1 MRDDELEQVYREH
14 RGYVRGCLRRAGLGR
29 DALDDAVHDVFAVL
43 VRRRADFDARWSIR
57 QYLAGIARH
66 VARNHRRKTH
76 RPDPGALMQWG
87 SASGAV
93 ELRIDLTRELAGL
106 EAAQREAVLE
116 SHADG
121 CSAAEIARA
130 HGLPLTTV
138 QYRLRCAHQRLR
150 ATLERWR
157 EHAAAIL
164 AFDLRRLF
172 GPRALTGGFAA
183 GLVSL
188 TVPAA
193 PPQPTPTSSLTMVA
207 STLAPRDETQTH
219 DSPSATSLAVALPRD
234 DEGLDG
240 IVLLGAP
247 RVAKPPITPP
257 SLPTFVTTEVIGPA
271 LPPAPIAARSQPP
284 KRPAKPPRAA
294 QRRAAPRPLFP
305 ADAIYW
311 VMDDHHV
318 PTRDR
323 S

>member
-1 MRDDELEQVYREH
+1 MQDDELEQVYRDH
-14 RGYVRGCLRRAGLGR
+14 RGYVRGCLRRAGLAS

-43 VRRRADFDARWSIR
+43 VRRRSDFDARWSIR

-66 VARNHRRKTH
+66 VASNHRRKTH
-76 RPDPGALMQWG
+76 RPDPGALVQWG

-93 ELRIDLTRELAGL
+93 ELRIDLTRELASL
-106 EAAQREAVLE
+106 EAAQREAVLQ
-116 SHADG
+116 SHGEG

-138 QYRLRCAHQRLR
+138 QYRLRCAHRRLR
-150 ATLERWR
+150 TTLERWR
-157 EHAAAIL
+157 DRAAAIF

-183 GLVSL
+183 GLVSV
-188 TVPAA
+188 TVPTT
-193 PPQPTPTSSLTMVA
+193 PPMPTPTTAMVA
-207 STLAPRDETQTH
+207 TLDAPLATSEVTRTSGSTPASAIPLALALAP
-219 DSPSATSLAVALPRD
+219 AD
-234 DEGLDG
+234 DPHDG

-247 RVAKPPITPP
+247 NVAKPTITPP
-257 SLPTFVTTEVIGPA
+257 SLPSLIGTEVIAPTPA
-271 LPPAPIAARSQPP
+271 TTPTSTPTPKPTVKRPRPTKRRAAARS
-284 KRPAKPPRAA
+284 
-294 QRRAAPRPLFP
+294 LFP

-318 PTRDR
+318 PTR